1 MIRRIIHCSGL
12 FGGRQ
17 IQMESYSV
25 CQLQRDM
32 RFEGFLLIRSCEKR
46 KDSKGNDYVDLNLTD
61 RTGEINCK
69 IWNWDPEAE
78 IPESG
83 QPLKVRGTVQEYN
96 GRLQLRVEKWRLST
110 PEDPVDM
117 NALVP
122 CAPRKPQ
129 EMNREIEETIDS
141 FRDEDLKKL
150 VRGMLKI
157 AGSRLD
163 WFPAAQ
169 RMHHAER
176 SGLLHH
182 TTDMLRL
189 AKALLEI
196 YPWLNRDLLLAGVII
211 HDLGKIDEMKSD
223 PAGNVADYTRD
234 GQLLGHL
241 VRGIT
246 NLNRAA
252 EEAGVSGECV
262 VLLEH
267 MLLSHHGESE
277 YGSPKP
283 PMFSE
288 AEALHWID
296 IMDARM
302 NTMKSVTDRTPP
314 GAFSEKIFSLDRRV
328 YHPLYPEEAG
338 TKDTE

>member
-1 MIRRIIHCSGL
+1 
-12 FGGRQ
+12 
-17 IQMESYSV
+17 MESYTV

-32 RFEGFLLIRSCEKR
+32 RYEGFLLIRSAEKR
-46 KDSKGNDYVDLNLTD
+46 KDSKGSDYVDMNLTD

-69 IWNWDPEAE
+69 IWNWDPEAAA
-78 IPESG
+78 PEAG
-83 QPLKVRGTVQEYN
+83 QPIKVRGTVQEYN
-96 GRLQLRVEKWRLST
+96 GRLQLRVEKWRLAA
-110 PEDPVDM
+110 EGDPVDM

-122 CAPRKPQ
+122 CAPRKPE
-129 EMNREIEETIDS
+129 EMMQEIEDTLES
-141 FRDEDLKKL
+141 FENEELKVL
-150 VRGMLKI
+150 TRGMLDL
-157 AGSRLD
+157 AGERLK

-182 TTDMLRL
+182 TTDMLHL
-189 AKALLEI
+189 AKGLLEI

-211 HDLGKIDEMKSD
+211 HDLGKIEEMKAD
-223 PAGNVADYTRD
+223 RTGNVTDYTRD

-246 NLNRAA
+246 NLNRVA
-252 EEAGVSGECV
+252 EEKGVTGEAL

-277 YGSPKP
+277 FGSPKP
-283 PMFSE
+283 PMFAE

-302 NTMKSVTDRTPP
+302 NTMKTATDKTPT

-328 YHPLYPEEAG
+328 YHPEMNS
-338 TKDTE
+338 

>member
-1 MIRRIIHCSGL
+1 
-12 FGGRQ
+12 
-17 IQMESYSV
+17 MENYTV

-32 RFEGFLLIRSCEKR
+32 RYEGFLLIRSAEKR
-46 KDSKGNDYVDLNLTD
+46 KDSKGNDYVDMNLTD

-78 IPESG
+78 TPESG
-83 QPLKVRGTVQEYN
+83 QPIKVRGTIQEYN
-96 GRLQLRVEKWRLST
+96 GRLQLRIEKWRLCT
-110 PEDPVDM
+110 ADDPVDM
-117 NALVP
+117 NTLVP
-122 CAPRKPQ
+122 CAPRSPE
-129 EMNREIEETIDS
+129 EMLREIEETLAG
-141 FRDEDLKKL
+141 FTNEDLKKL
-150 VRGMLKI
+150 TRGMLDI
-157 AGSRLD
+157 AGDRLQ

-189 AKALLEI
+189 ARALLEI

-211 HDLGKIDEMKSD
+211 HDLGKIEEMKSD
-223 PAGNVADYTRD
+223 RTGNVTDYSRD

-246 NLNRAA
+246 NLNRVA
-252 EEAGVSGECV
+252 EETGVTGESL

-283 PMFSE
+283 PMFAE

-302 NTMKSVTDRTPP
+302 NTMKTVTDKTPP

-328 YHPLYPEEAG
+328 YHPEMNSEL
-338 TKDTE
+338 

>member
-1 MIRRIIHCSGL
+1 
-12 FGGRQ
+12 
-17 IQMESYSV
+17 MENYSV
-25 CQLQRDM
+25 CQLQKDM
-32 RFEGFLLIRSCEKR
+32 RFEGFLLVRSAEKR
-46 KDSKGNDYVDLNLTD
+46 KDIKGNDYVDMNLTD

-69 IWNWDPEAE
+69 IWNWLPDTETPETGSAV
-78 IPESG
+78 
-83 QPLKVRGTVQEYN
+83 KVRGTVQEYN
-96 GRLQLRVEKWRLST
+96 GRLQLRVEKWRAAT

-117 NALVP
+117 SQLVP
-122 CAPRKPQ
+122 CAPRKPEDMMAQ
-129 EMNREIEETIDS
+129 IRDTVNS
-141 FRDEDLKKL
+141 FRSENLRKL
-150 VRGMLKI
+150 TEGMLEH
-157 AGSRLD
+157 AGKDLN

-182 TTDMLRL
+182 TTDMLNL
-189 AKALLEI
+189 AEAMLQI

-211 HDLGKIDEMKSD
+211 HDLGKMDELKSD
-223 PAGNVADYTRD
+223 RTGNVSDYTRD

-246 NLNRAA
+246 NLNRVADRL
-252 EEAGVSGECV
+252 GIHGETV

-277 YGSPKP
+277 YGSPKA
-283 PMFSE
+283 PMFPE

-302 NTMKSVTDRTPP
+302 NTMKGVEDKTPE

-328 YHPLYPEEAG
+328 YHPVYTDDAE
-338 TKDTE
+338 

>member
-1 MIRRIIHCSGL
+1 
-12 FGGRQ
+12 
-17 IQMESYSV
+17 MESYTV

-32 RFEGFLLIRSCEKR
+32 RYEGFLLIRSAEKR
-46 KDSKGNDYVDLNLTD
+46 KDSKGSDYVDMNLTD

-69 IWNWDPEAE
+69 IWNWDPEAAA
-78 IPESG
+78 PEAG
-83 QPLKVRGTVQEYN
+83 QPIKVRGTIQEYN
-96 GRLQLRVEKWRLST
+96 GRLQLRVEKWRLT
-110 PEDPVDM
+110 TNEDPVDM

-122 CAPRKPQ
+122 CAPRRPEDMMQ
-129 EMNREIEETIDS
+129 EITDTVARFTNN
-141 FRDEDLKKL
+141 DLKKL
-150 VRGMLKI
+150 TCGMLSL
-157 AGSRLD
+157 AGERLK

-189 AKALLEI
+189 ANGLLEI

-211 HDLGKIDEMKSD
+211 HDLGKIEEMKSD
-223 PAGNVADYTRD
+223 QTGNVTDYTRD

-246 NLNRAA
+246 NLNRVA
-252 EEAGVSGECV
+252 EETGVTGESV

-283 PMFSE
+283 PMFAE

-302 NTMKSVTDRTPP
+302 NTMKTVTDKTPP
-314 GAFSEKIFSLDRRV
+314 GAFSERIPSLERRV
-328 YHPLYPEEAG
+328 YHPLPADDQPSQTG
-338 TKDTE
+338 TEQKSEVIRSDKQ

>member
-1 MIRRIIHCSGL
+1 
-12 FGGRQ
+12 
-17 IQMESYSV
+17 MENYSV
-25 CQLQRDM
+25 CQLQKDM
-32 RFEGFLLIRSCEKR
+32 RFEGFLLVRSAEKR
-46 KDSKGNDYVDLNLTD
+46 KDVKGNDYVDMNLTD

-78 IPESG
+78 APETGSTV
-83 QPLKVRGTVQEYN
+83 KVRGTVQEYN
-96 GRLQLRVEKWRLST
+96 GRLQLRVEKWRAAT

-117 NALVP
+117 NQLVP
-122 CAPRKPQ
+122 CAPRSPA
-129 EMNREIEETIDS
+129 EMMAEIRETVNSLQSENI
-141 FRDEDLKKL
+141 RKL
-150 VRGMLKI
+150 TEGMLEN
-157 AGSRLD
+157 AGRDLD

-189 AKALLEI
+189 AK
-196 YPWLNRDLLLAGVII
+196 
-211 HDLGKIDEMKSD
+211 KSD
-223 PAGNVADYTRD
+223 KAGNVTDYTRD

-241 VRGIT
+241 VGGII
-246 NLNRAA
+246 NLNRVADRL
-252 EEAGVSGECV
+252 GIHGETV
-262 VLLEH
+262 TLLEH

-277 YGSPKP
+277 YGSPKA
-283 PMFSE
+283 PMFPE

-302 NTMKSVTDRTPP
+302 NTMKGVEDKTPE

-328 YHPLYPEEAG
+328 YHPVYTDDAE
-338 TKDTE
+338 

>member
-1 MIRRIIHCSGL
+1 
-12 FGGRQ
+12 
-17 IQMESYSV
+17 MENYSV

-32 RFEGFLLIRSCEKR
+32 RFEGFLLIRSAEKR
-46 KDSKGNDYVDLNLTD
+46 KDSKGNDYVDMNLAD

-69 IWNWDPEAE
+69 IWNWDPAAEA
-78 IPESG
+78 PETGSVI
-83 QPLKVRGTVQEYN
+83 KVRGTVQEYN
-96 GRLQLRVEKWRLST
+96 GRLQLRIERWREMT
-110 PEDPVDM
+110 AEDAVDL
-117 NALVP
+117 NSLVP
-122 CAPRKPQ
+122 CAPRSP
-129 EMNREIEETIDS
+129 EDMMRDIRETVDS
-141 FRDEDLKKL
+141 FTSEKLKAL
-150 VRGMLKI
+150 TTEML
-157 AGSRLD
+157 AMTADRLP

-189 AKALLEI
+189 AKSLLEV
-196 YPWLNRDLLLAGVII
+196 YPWLNCDLLLAGVII
-211 HDLGKIDEMKSD
+211 HDLGKADELKSD
-223 PAGNVADYTRD
+223 KAGNVTDYTRD

-246 NLNRAA
+246 NLQKAA
-252 EEAGVSGECV
+252 EKTGVTGETV

-283 PMFSE
+283 PMFPE
-288 AEALHWID
+288 AEALHWLD
-296 IMDARM
+296 MMDARM
-302 NTMKSVTDRTPP
+302 NTMKTAEDKTPE

-328 YHPLYPEEAG
+328 YHPRYTDDAE
-338 TKDTE
+338 

>member
-1 MIRRIIHCSGL
+1 
-12 FGGRQ
+12 
-17 IQMESYSV
+17 MENYTV

-32 RFEGFLLIRSCEKR
+32 RYEGFLLVRTAEKR
-46 KDSKGNDYVDLNLTD
+46 KDSKGNDYVDLNLAD
-61 RTGEINCK
+61 RSGEINCK
-69 IWNWDPEAE
+69 IWNWDPDAE
-78 IPESG
+78 VPEPG
-83 QPLKVRGTVQEYN
+83 TALKVRGLIQEYN
-96 GRLQLRVEKWRLST
+96 GRLQLRVEKWRPAT
-110 PEDPVDM
+110 EDDPVDM

-122 CAPRKPQ
+122 SAPRKPQ
-129 EMNREIEETIDS
+129 EMLREIRETVEG
-141 FRDEDLKKL
+141 FTNGDLKKL
-150 VRGMLKI
+150 TLEMLAM
-157 AGSRLD
+157 AGEKLN

-182 TTDMLRL
+182 TTDMLRA

-196 YPWLNRDLLLAGVII
+196 YPWLNADLLLAGTII
-211 HDLGKIDEMKSD
+211 HDLGKIEEMKSD
-223 PAGNVADYTRD
+223 LSGNVTDYTRD

-246 NLNRAA
+246 NLHRAA
-252 EEAGVSGECV
+252 EKTGVTGEAP

-283 PMFSE
+283 PMFPE

-296 IMDARM
+296 MLDARM
-302 NTMKSVTDRTPP
+302 NTMKTAVDKTPP

-328 YHPLYPEEAG
+328 YHPLY
-338 TKDTE
+338 TEGAE

>member
-1 MIRRIIHCSGL
+1 
-12 FGGRQ
+12 
-17 IQMESYSV
+17 MENFTV
-25 CQLQRDM
+25 CQLQKDM
-32 RFEGFLLIRSCEKR
+32 RFEGFLLIRSSEKR

-69 IWNWDPEAE
+69 IWNWDPTAAA
-78 IPESG
+78 PESG
-83 QPLKVRGTVQEYN
+83 SVIKVRGTVQEYN
-96 GRLQLRVEKWRLST
+96 GRLQLRVERWRAVT
-110 PEDPVDM
+110 AEDPVNM

-122 CAPRKPQ
+122 CAPRTPE
-129 EMNREIEETIDS
+129 EMRREIRETLDS
-141 FRDEDLKKL
+141 FRNGKLKRL
-150 VRGMLKI
+150 TEAMLEE
-157 AGSRLD
+157 AGETLT

-189 AKALLEI
+189 AKGMLEV
-196 YPWLNRDLLLAGVII
+196 YPWLDRDLLLAGVII
-211 HDLGKIDEMKSD
+211 HDLGKMDELKSD
-223 PAGNVADYTRD
+223 RSGNVTDYTRD

-252 EEAGVSGECV
+252 EKTGITGESV

-267 MLLSHHGESE
+267 MLLSHHGEAE

-283 PMFSE
+283 PMFPE
-288 AEALHWID
+288 AEALRWLD
-296 IMDARM
+296 MMDARM
-302 NTMKSVTDRTPP
+302 NTMKSAVDRTPE

-328 YHPLYPEEAG
+328 YHPKYTEEA
-338 TKDTE
+338 E

>member
-1 MIRRIIHCSGL
+1 
-12 FGGRQ
+12 
-17 IQMESYSV
+17 MESYTV
-25 CQLQRDM
+25 CQLQRDI
-32 RFEGFLLIRSCEKR
+32 RFDGILLVRSAEKR
-46 KDSKGNDYVDLNLTD
+46 TDSKGRDYLDMNLAD
-61 RTGEINCK
+61 RTGEINAK
-69 IWNWDPEAE
+69 DWNYQQGKG
-78 IPESG
+78 IPG
-83 QPLKVRGTVQEYN
+83 TGKPVRVTGMVQEYN
-96 GRLQLRVEKWRLST
+96 GRLQMRIETWRPCT
-110 PEDPVDM
+110 ETDRVDM
-117 NALVP
+117 RALVP
-122 CAPRKPQ
+122 AAPRDPK
-129 EMNREIEETIDS
+129 EMTEQIEQTIES
-141 FRDEDLKKL
+141 FRNEDLRKL
-150 VRGMLKI
+150 TRGMLEI
-157 AGSRLD
+157 AGERLK

-182 TTDMLRL
+182 TTDMLRIAEAVL
-189 AKALLEI
+189 GT

-211 HDLGKIDEMKSD
+211 HDLGKIEEMKSD
-223 PAGNVADYTRD
+223 EAGNVTDYTME

-252 EEAGVSGECV
+252 EKTGVSGECV

-283 PMFSE
+283 PMFAE

-296 IMDARM
+296 MMDARM
-302 NTMKSVTDRTPP
+302 NTMKTVTDKTPA

-328 YHPLYPEEAG
+328 YHPLM
-338 TKDTE
+338 DS

>member
-1 MIRRIIHCSGL
+1 
-12 FGGRQ
+12 
-17 IQMESYSV
+17 MENYTV

-32 RFEGFLLIRSCEKR
+32 RYEGFLLIRSAEKR
-46 KDSKGNDYVDLNLTD
+46 KDSKGNDYVDMNRTD

-78 IPESG
+78 TPEAG
-83 QPLKVRGTVQEYN
+83 QPIKVRGTIQEYN
-96 GRLQLRVEKWRLST
+96 GRLQLRVEKWRLCT
-110 PEDPVDM
+110 DNDPVDM

-122 CAPRKPQ
+122 CAPRKP
-129 EMNREIEETIDS
+129 EDMLKDIGDAIDS
-141 FRDEDLKKL
+141 FVNEDLKKL
-150 VRGMLKI
+150 TRGMLDL
-157 AGSRLD
+157 AGDRLR

-189 AKALLEI
+189 ADAMLNI
-196 YPWLNRDLLLAGVII
+196 YPWLNRDLLKAGVII
-211 HDLGKIDEMKSD
+211 HDLGKIEEMKSD
-223 PAGNVADYTRD
+223 QTGNVTDYTRD

-246 NLNRAA
+246 NLNKVA
-252 EEAGVSGECV
+252 EETGVTGECLI
-262 VLLEH
+262 LLEH

-277 YGSPKP
+277 FGSPKP
-283 PMFSE
+283 PMFPE

-302 NTMKSVTDRTPP
+302 NTMKSVTDKTPP

-328 YHPLYPEEAG
+328 YHPVYADDPDNEE
-338 TKDTE
+338 